1 MSGGPRLSDGK
12 LGAGNVGPVAMA
24 EALVGEDEPELL
36 KLEGAGLL
44 AEGTLRDRIGSVG
57 TGLTIGIG
65 VNVGALPLKLSG
77 REGVGRDI
85 PREDVLNDGTL
96 NDGSPRVGSVMLRL
110 EVEIV
115 RDGIARDGRAGE
127 GMLKDGKPIVGSET
141 LRLGD

>member
-12 LGAGNVGPVAMA
+12 LGAGNVGPGAVA
-24 EALVGEDEPELL
+24 EVLVGEDEPELL

-85 PREDVLNDGTL
+85 PSEDMLNEGTL

>member
-12 LGAGNVGPVAMA
+12 LGAGNVGPGAVA
-24 EALVGEDEPELL
+24 EVLVGEDEPELL

-44 AEGTLRDRIGSVG
+44 AEWTLRDRIGSVG

-85 PREDVLNDGTL
+85 PSEGMLNEGTL

-115 RDGIARDGRAGE
+115 RDGIARDGRARE

>member
-12 LGAGNVGPVAMA
+12 LGAVNVAPGAVA
-24 EALVGEDEPELL
+24 EVLVGEDEPELL
-36 KLEGAGLL
+36 KLEGAGLI
-44 AEGTLRDRIGSVG
+44 AEGTLSDRIGSVG

-65 VNVGALPLKLSG
+65 MNVESLPLKLSG
-77 REGVGRDI
+77 REAVGRDI
-85 PREDVLNDGTL
+85 PSEGMLNEGTL
-96 NDGSPRVGSVMLRL
+96 NDGGPRVGSVMLRL
-110 EVEIV
+110 GVEIV